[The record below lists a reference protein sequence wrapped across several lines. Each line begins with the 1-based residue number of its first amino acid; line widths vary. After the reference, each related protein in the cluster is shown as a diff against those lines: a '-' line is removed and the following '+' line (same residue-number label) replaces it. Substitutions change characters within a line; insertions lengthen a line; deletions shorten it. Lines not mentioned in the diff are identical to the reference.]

1 MNFQQLDLNLLR
13 VFDVV
18 MTERNLTRAAGQL
31 ALSQSA
37 VSHALRRLRDAL
49 GDELVTRNATG
60 VAPTPRAQ
68 ALWPA
73 VRDALTRLEQA
84 IAPTEFDPCGEEP
97 HNFLLSMADSSAALL
112 MPPLV
117 TAIEQLGANINLQVL
132 PLLTR
137 DPRKL
142 LQADETDVAIGYFP
156 TAVTAILREGLQSS
170 LRRAP
175 LFDSDYFCVMRAGHA
190 LADAATPLD
199 LDRFCA
205 TPQLAVSLSGR
216 ADGPLDAAL
225 AALGRHRRVLLVV
238 NQFSVAVRLLLG
250 CDLIAVLPKVVLAAS
265 GVPPAQLAL
274 RTVPLEV
281 GWMQVELLW
290 HARHDAA
297 PAQRWLRQ
305 QLRTAVA
312 AAGLAGQPARSLPA
326 APQ

>member
-49 GDELVTRNATG
+49 DDELLTRTASG

-68 ALWPA
+68 SLWPA
-73 VRDALTRLEQA
+73 VRDALSRLEQA
-84 IAPTEFDPCGEEP
+84 IAPTEFDPCGDEP

-117 TAIEQLGANINLQVL
+117 AAIERLRANINLQVL

-142 LQADETDVAIGYFP
+142 LEADETDVAIGYFP

-175 LFDSDYFCVMRAGHA
+175 LFDSDYFGVMRAGHP
-190 LADAATPLD
+190 LADAAAPLD
-199 LDRFCA
+199 LQRFCA

-250 CDLIAVLPKVVLAAS
+250 SDLIAVLPQVVLGAS
-265 GVPPAQLAL
+265 GVALDRLAL
-274 RTVPLEV
+274 RAVPLEV
-281 GWMQVELLW
+281 GWMQVEMLW
-290 HARHDAA
+290 HARYDAA

-305 QLRTAVA
+305 QLTAAVIE
-312 AAGLAGQPARSLPA
+312 AGLLQQPARSLPVV
-326 APQ
+326 PQ